1 MEWNNILKEKFSQ
14 LSKTNYEET
23 LQICLNAYSQGC
35 EKEKSLAIEA
45 YKLRCHSLIENRYM
59 CSGRETKKEVKK
71 RFY

>member
-59 CSGRETKKEVKK
+59 CPRFPGEKQKKK
-71 RFY
+71 